1 MPVHRTGGLVW
12 CTLVNGS
19 CCLPTSSGVEVANVV
34 YFAFCVNISPTL
46 SPTCPIC
53 LPALVTSRWFGPLPS
68 HATNTCRVE
77 SFRAS
82 HAVVVVV
89 VAAYQS
95 RVIIAAIR
103 ISTTSTFWLILLTAA
118 ATFWIIQILC
128 FSLFTVSPSEAVS
141 DANNYHTNA
150 MHEVSLLG
158 QQHPELSHNT

>member
-1 MPVHRTGGLVW
+1 MKGGHWGFIYKGNRVKQRVGQNVRCQVFVLY
-12 CTLVNGS
+12 LDSVNDQ
-19 CCLPTSSGVEVANVV
+19 L
-34 YFAFCVNISPTL
+34 
-46 SPTCPIC
+46 
-53 LPALVTSRWFGPLPS
+53 
-68 HATNTCRVE
+68 
-77 SFRAS
+77 
-82 HAVVVVV
+82 
-89 VAAYQS
+89 
-95 RVIIAAIR
+95 IIAAIR

>member
-1 MPVHRTGGLVW
+1 MEAAA
-12 CTLVNGS
+12 CQQ
-19 CCLPTSSGVEVANVV
+19 VAEWRSPMLSI
-34 YFAFCVNISPTL
+34 FAFLCKYIPSP
-46 SPTCPIC
+46 PHTCPIC
-53 LPALVTSRWFGPLPS
+53 HLVTSHIKAVWSPPLSRHQYLPGWK
-68 HATNTCRVE
+68 VWGYY
-77 SFRAS
+77 
-82 HAVVVVV
+82 AVVVVV
-89 VAAYQS
+89 VAATYQS